1 MSDRPDCCEWEE
13 CWKHQRERL
22 HREVTQQMLLALAES
37 VLDIAGDL
45 NMEAKVDEIRRLVD
59 KVRSM

>member
-1 MSDRPDCCEWEE
+1 
-13 CWKHQRERL
+13 
-22 HREVTQQMLLALAES
+22 MLLALAES